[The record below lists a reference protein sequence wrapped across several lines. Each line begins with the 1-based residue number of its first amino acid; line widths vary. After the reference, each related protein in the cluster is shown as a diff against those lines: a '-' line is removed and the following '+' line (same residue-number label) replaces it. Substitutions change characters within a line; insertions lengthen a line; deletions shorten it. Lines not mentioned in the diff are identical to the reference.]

1 MRFGEEDV
9 VRHKLV
15 RRIVAA
21 YNEHAQ
27 RHGAGAAPGE
37 ASLMA
42 WSARLMPSSGL
53 DIEVLGIDL
62 LVPDA
67 PTALEVRELCVLAL
81 ASAGIEE
88 GHMAVEFVDEERIQ
102 VLNRE
107 YREHRQRRRTCSRS
121 GSTRTATPAGPR
133 ELGDIVICPEHT
145 TDLRE
150 AVVHGTLH
158 LTGMDH
164 EVDDGEMLAL
174 QSELMRWVR

>member
-1 MRFGEEDV
+1 MS
-9 VRHKLV
+9 
-15 RRIVAA
+15 
-21 YNEHAQ
+21 
-27 RHGAGAAPGE
+27 
-37 ASLMA
+37 AS
-42 WSARLMPSSGL
+42 SL

-88 GHMAVEFVDEERIQ
+88 GHMAVEFVDAERIQ
-102 VLNRE
+102 TLNRE
-107 YREHRQRRRTCSRS
+107 YRNID
-121 GSTRTATPAGPR
+121 TPTDVLSFGVDEDGDSAGPR

-145 TDLRE
+145 SDLRE

-174 QSELMRWVR
+174 QAELMRWVR